1 VSAQHLSSSST
12 WRNGSGVRVTTRGE
26 LSNAYQSIAGTGD
39 PSDLQGRVLSS
50 QRRGIAICEMDE
62 LPENLSALS
71 DERLREERN
80 ARDERLRPLF
90 CRWPSLSKFEM
101 RELRRVYNERVRLAR
116 RIGRT
121 RRRT

>member
-1 VSAQHLSSSST
+1 
-12 WRNGSGVRVTTRGE
+12 
-26 LSNAYQSIAGTGD
+26 
-39 PSDLQGRVLSS
+39 
-50 QRRGIAICEMDE
+50 MDE

-90 CRWPSLSKFEM
+90 RRWPSLSKFEM

>member
-1 VSAQHLSSSST
+1 M
-12 WRNGSGVRVTTRGE
+12 
-26 LSNAYQSIAGTGD
+26 
-39 PSDLQGRVLSS
+39 
-50 QRRGIAICEMDE
+50 CEMDE

-90 CRWPSLSKFEM
+90 RRWPSLSKFEM
-101 RELRRVYNERVRLAR
+101 RELRRVYNDRVRLAR
-116 RIGRT
+116 WIGRT

>member
-1 VSAQHLSSSST
+1 
-12 WRNGSGVRVTTRGE
+12 
-26 LSNAYQSIAGTGD
+26 
-39 PSDLQGRVLSS
+39 
-50 QRRGIAICEMDE
+50 MDE

-90 CRWPSLSKFEM
+90 RRWPSLSKFEM
-101 RELRRVYNERVRLAR
+101 RELRRVYKERVRLAR
-116 RIGRT
+116 WIGRT

>member
-1 VSAQHLSSSST
+1 
-12 WRNGSGVRVTTRGE
+12 
-26 LSNAYQSIAGTGD
+26 
-39 PSDLQGRVLSS
+39 
-50 QRRGIAICEMDE
+50 MDE

-90 CRWPSLSKFEM
+90 RRWPSLSKFEM
-101 RELRRVYNERVRLAR
+101 RELRRVYKERVRLAR